1 MTKHNTLFLT
11 QRGLQH
17 QQWALEGAPPELEL
31 IMRRGAGREELLA
44 LLADAEFLITERT
57 GVIDAG
63 MIAAA
68 PKLRLIQRLG
78 RQTWDIDLDAARQAG
93 VPVCYQPINGCVM
106 VAEQMLLQMLGLL
119 KRCARACPSRRRAR
133 TGASRRSAGDEDT
146 FAYNWSRR
154 GGIGKLTGATVGI
167 LGFGEIGLEL
177 VEQLQGFHCTCSITS
192 ARGCPQRSR
201 HSLRLEYAAPDAI
214 AERSDIVCSLLPY
227 QGPQAPIDA
236 AYFARMK
243 PGGLF
248 VHCGSGATVDEAAM
262 LAALRS
268 GHLAGAALDTYTYE
282 PLRAGDP
289 LVDAV
294 QDPALN
300 LILTPHTAAGGVTAG
315 GHGRVAGLRQ
325 HPGAAGGAGAAVSD
339 RVECRSPELTASFCP
354 LDSRSFH

>member
-1 MTKHNTLFLT
+1 MMAKHKTLFLT

-31 IMRRGAGREELLA
+31 IMRRGASREELLA

-93 VPVCYQPINGCVM
+93 VPVCYQPINGCVL
-106 VAEQMLLQMLGLL
+106 VAEQMMLQMLGLL
-119 KRCARACPSRRRAR
+119 KRLREGMSVTAE
-133 TGASRRSAGDEDT
+133 GADWGVETKRGDEDT

-154 GGIGKLTGATVGI
+154 GGIGRLTGSTVGI

-177 VEQLQGFHCTCSITS
+177 VEQLQGFHCTLLYHKRTRLP
-192 ARGCPQRSR
+192 AHVEEQ
-201 HSLRLEYAAPDAI
+201 LRVEYAAPDAI
-214 AERSDIVCSLLPY
+214 AAQSDIVCSLLPY
-227 QGPQAPIDA
+227 QGPQEPIDA
-236 AYFARMK
+236 AYLARMK
-243 PGGLF
+243 PGSLF
-248 VHCGSGATVDEAAM
+248 VHCGSGATVDEAAL

-289 LVDAV
+289 LVAAV

-315 GHGRVAGLRQ
+315 GHGRTQDYDNILALLAGRALRYRI
-325 HPGAAGGAGAAVSD
+325 A
-339 RVECRSPELTASFCP
+339 
-354 LDSRSFH
+354 

>member
-44 LLADAEFLITERT
+44 LLANAEFLITERT

-93 VPVCYQPINGCVM
+93 VPVCTWPINGCVM

-119 KRCARACPSRRRAR
+119 KRLREGMSVTAA
-133 TGASRRSAGDEDT
+133 GADWGVETKRGDEDT

-177 VEQLQGFHCTCSITS
+177 VEQLQGFHCTVLYHKRTRLPV
-192 ARGCPQRSR
+192 AVEAQ
-201 HSLRLEYAAPDAI
+201 LRLEYATPDAI

-315 GHGRVAGLRQ
+315 GHGRVQDYDNILALLAGRALRYRI
-325 HPGAAGGAGAAVSD
+325 A
-339 RVECRSPELTASFCP
+339 
-354 LDSRSFH
+354 